1 MIICILGGGL
11 REASCRV
18 FLRHLHAGASGTN
31 DREGTGYTELA
42 PMESLCAT
50 LNHMD
55 RFAELRSK
63 VTPLLRP
70 YVRRISVFGSYARG
84 EATQESDIDLL
95 VELKPSEARPVLGLF
110 EFIRLEDAL
119 KKTLGREV
127 DLITEG
133 GLNPRRRPSIER
145 DMVVLYEED

>member
-1 MIICILGGGL
+1 
-11 REASCRV
+11 
-18 FLRHLHAGASGTN
+18 
-31 DREGTGYTELA
+31 
-42 PMESLCAT
+42 
-50 LNHMD
+50 MD